1 MIELNQERKIW
12 KQGFKVVAG
21 LDESGRGPI
30 AGPVTA
36 AALVVRRD
44 EWETPQS
51 LKEVADSKELSRS
64 QREKIYKELNDCSE
78 IEWATGRV
86 SSTVI
91 DRVNILEA
99 TKLAMERAIN
109 NLNEEVNFL
118 MIDGNFKI
126 DSSVRQQSYI
136 GGDRQ
141 IFSIAAASIIAKV
154 SRDRAMRRYNK
165 KYPGYHFDKN
175 KGYPTALHKQKVK
188 EKGPCEIH
196 RKTFNPVDSV
206 VE

>member
-1 MIELNQERKIW
+1 MIDLNQERKTW
-12 KQGFKVVAG
+12 KQGFKIIGG

-36 AALVVRRD
+36 AVLVIKERD
-44 EWETPQS
+44 WHPPDS
-51 LKEVADSKELSRS
+51 LKEVDDSKSLSRS
-64 QREKIYKELNDCSE
+64 QRETIYEALNECSE

-91 DRVNILEA
+91 DRINILEA
-99 TKLAMERAIN
+99 TKLAMERAIG
-109 NLNEEVNFL
+109 NLKEKVDFL

-126 DSSVRQQSYI
+126 DSPTKQQSFI
-136 GGDRQ
+136 GGDKQ

-154 SRDRAMRRYNK
+154 SRDRAMRRYHRK
-165 KYPGYHFDKN
+165 FPGYDFNKN
-175 KGYPTALHKQKVK
+175 KGYPTKFHKKKVR

-196 RKTFNPVDSV
+196 RKTFKPVSSV